1 MNDLAPWLEWQERCA
16 LEKCSEHAAGVL
28 RNFFQT
34 RLLGYIR
41 GLDHNFELPK
51 DSNYAGALFEFK
63 HANGQRRDGKT
74 YKQALFSPDVSQN
87 VVDYAA
93 VTGRAAL
100 LTRDIAREITCA
112 SRSQFAHA
120 ELSLDDCVSENN
132 TETKYGDLLQGSV
145 PDAAFTAWVNQVAEV
160 AAKEAVLLFGQCT
173 ERERWVLS
181 ARASG
186 IELTDPALHSSTG
199 LKKTALYETE
209 RKLDE
214 RVTRHMRR
222 EFPEE
227 CLEDLALLVRAT
239 IEALVC
245 LASENNGGT
254 ATAES
259 LQ

>member
-1 MNDLAPWLEWQERCA
+1 MNDLTPWLEWKERCA
-16 LEKCSEHAAGVL
+16 LEKCSAPAAGVL

-63 HANGQRRDGKT
+63 HAHGQRRDGKT
-74 YKQALFSPDVSQN
+74 YKQALFSPDVSQD
-87 VVDYAA
+87 VVDYATVA
-93 VTGRAAL
+93 GRAAL

-120 ELSLDDCVSENN
+120 ELSLEDCVDGNN
-132 TETKYGDLLQGSV
+132 TETKYGDLLQGSL
-145 PDAAFTAWVNQVAEV
+145 PDAAFIAWLNQVAKIAGNE
-160 AAKEAVLLFGQCT
+160 AAVLLDQCT
-173 ERERWVLS
+173 EREGWVLG

-186 IELTDPALHSSTG
+186 MELTDPALHSSTG

-209 RKLDE
+209 RKLEE
-214 RVTRHMRR
+214 RVTRHLQR

-227 CLEDLALLVRAT
+227 SPEDFALLLRAT
-239 IEALVC
+239 MEALVC
-245 LASENNGGT
+245 LTSENNGGT
-254 ATAES
+254 PTVGS
-259 LQ
+259 HQ

>member
-1 MNDLAPWLEWQERCA
+1 MNDLTPWLEWKDRCA
-16 LEKCSEHAAGVL
+16 LEKCSGHAAGIL
-28 RNFFQT
+28 RSFLQT

-51 DSNYAGALFEFK
+51 DPNYAAALFEFK
-63 HANGQRRDGKT
+63 HAHGQRRDGKT
-74 YKQALFSPDVSQN
+74 YKEALFSPDVSQDA
-87 VVDYAA
+87 VDYAT

-100 LTRDIAREITCA
+100 LTRDIAREITCS
-112 SRSQFAHA
+112 SRSQFGHA
-120 ELSLDDCVSENN
+120 ELSLDDCVDDNN
-132 TETKYGDLLQGSV
+132 AEIKFGDLLQGSV
-145 PDAAFTAWVNQVAEV
+145 PDAAFTAWLNQVGEV
-160 AAKEAVLLFGQCT
+160 AAKEAVLLFDQCT
-173 ERERWVLS
+173 ERERWVLC

-186 IELTDPALHSSTG
+186 MELTDPALHSSTG

-214 RVTRHMRR
+214 RATRHLRR

-227 CLEDLALLVRAT
+227 SPEDFALLVRAT
-239 IEALVC
+239 MEALVC

-254 ATAES
+254 PTAWS

>member
-1 MNDLAPWLEWQERCA
+1 MNDLAPWLEWKERCA
-16 LEKCSEHAAGVL
+16 LEKCSEPAAGVL

-63 HANGQRRDGKT
+63 HAHGQRRDGKT
-74 YKQALFSPDVSQN
+74 YKQALFSPDVSQDM
-87 VVDYAA
+87 VDYAT

-120 ELSLDDCVSENN
+120 ELSLDDCVDENN
-132 TETKYGDLLQGSV
+132 TETKYGDLLQGCV
-145 PDAAFTAWVNQVAEV
+145 PDAAFTAWLNQVAQV
-160 AAKEAVLLFGQCT
+160 AAKEAVLLFDQCT
-173 ERERWVLS
+173 ERERWVLG

-186 IELTDPALHSSTG
+186 VELTDPALHSSTG
-199 LKKTALYETE
+199 LKKTALY
-209 RKLDE
+209 KAKGQLDE
-214 RVTRHMRR
+214 RVTQHLRR

-227 CLEDLALLVRAT
+227 SPEDFALMVRAT
-239 IEALVC
+239 MEALVC
-245 LASENNGGT
+245 LASDNIGGT
-254 ATAES
+254 HTAES
-259 LQ
+259 L